1 MSIAMIEVDVLA
13 KRNAEQ
19 SVSVSSFHI
28 GVIPRLIKM
37 EGFEWISCHGYQYS
51 TSVVLYVTV
60 ILERAQIDLLY

>member
-1 MSIAMIEVDVLA
+1 
-13 KRNAEQ
+13 
-19 SVSVSSFHI
+19 
-28 GVIPRLIKM
+28 M

>member
-28 GVIPRLIKM
+28 GVIPRLITM
-37 EGFEWISCHGYQYS
+37 EGFEWISCYGYQYS